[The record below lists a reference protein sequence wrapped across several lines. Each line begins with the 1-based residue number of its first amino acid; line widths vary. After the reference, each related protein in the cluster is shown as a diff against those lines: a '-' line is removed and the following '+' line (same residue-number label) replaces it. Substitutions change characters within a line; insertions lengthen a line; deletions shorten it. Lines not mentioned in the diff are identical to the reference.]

1 MKYTDCAKR
10 KIYIM
15 LSLRIGCDT
24 DADGTSTKNTNAS
37 YIEYAYPLAPSI
49 PSTLLHDAKLAHTK
63 FFIDGDVLDGDNM
76 FCRNFHIV
84 LCERLI
90 VSRCTAVCM
99 WELK

>member
-1 MKYTDCAKR
+1 
-10 KIYIM
+10 M
-15 LSLRIGCDT
+15 LLLRFGYDT
-24 DADGTSTKNTNAS
+24 DIDVTRKKNTNAC

-84 LCERLI
+84 L
-90 VSRCTAVCM
+90 
-99 WELK
+99 